1 MVASAPPSV
10 SGGPVDGSAGS
21 APYPVEMREL
31 TVDPNADV
39 ERCYREHAEKIWR
52 ALLLYTG
59 DREVASD
66 AVAEAFAQALR
77 RGDQVRDVE
86 RWVWRASFKIARGEL
101 ARRRRD
107 AGTFADVPVELP
119 EDTVDL
125 MRALAGL
132 SPKQR
137 GAAVLRLY
145 AGYSAKETARI
156 LGSTAGAV
164 GMHLDRARRRL
175 RDELG
180 VGDDG

>member
-31 TVDPNADV
+31 TV
-39 ERCYREHAEKIWR
+39 
-52 ALLLYTG
+52 
-59 DREVASD
+59 VASD